1 MILEIQFTDV
11 VTKKNKA
18 VNKSLIMVLYMISI
32 EYLPGII
39 MDEIKS

>member
-18 VNKSLIMVLYMISI
+18 VNKSLMVGDFRLTIYIKLVS
-32 EYLPGII
+32 
-39 MDEIKS
+39 DEISA